1 MDRVSL
7 DLSTTEE
14 ETTEKTSV
22 AKASIMLILLQWEE
36 IADLTSSCA
45 VCSLGRAGLARGWAE
60 NMGELN
66 EHLCG
71 YSHPMVSHGHLQFE
85 EQL

>member
-22 AKASIMLILLQWEE
+22 AKASIMLMLLQWEE
-36 IADLTSSCA
+36 IADLTSSCVA
-45 VCSLGRAGLARGWAE
+45 CELGWVGLARGWAE
-60 NMGELN
+60 KMGELN
-66 EHLCG
+66 ENLCG
-71 YSHPMVSHGHLQFE
+71 YSHPMVSHGHLQFA

>member
-22 AKASIMLILLQWEE
+22 AKASIMLMLLQWEE

-45 VCSLGRAGLARGWAE
+45 ACLLGWAALARGWAE
-60 NMGELN
+60 KMGEVN
-66 EHLCG
+66 EN
-71 YSHPMVSHGHLQFE
+71 SHPMVSHGHLQFA